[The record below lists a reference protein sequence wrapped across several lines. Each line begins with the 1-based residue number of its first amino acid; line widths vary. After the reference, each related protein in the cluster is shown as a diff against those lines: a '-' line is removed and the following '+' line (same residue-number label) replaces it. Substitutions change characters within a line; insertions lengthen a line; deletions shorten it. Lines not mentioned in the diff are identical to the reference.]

1 MLVDRYPSENLFAV
15 GPKLLAAFEPELR
28 ELDRLL
34 EDDGLFQRVKADLSQ
49 RRPHSLTRGR
59 HSTPVEV
66 ILRLLVIKRL
76 YQWSYE
82 QTERFVGDSL
92 VLRQFC
98 RVYWQPVPDDT
109 TLLRWAQHIGP
120 ATLARLYDRVVAL
133 ARSLQVTRGRKLR
146 VDSTVI
152 ATTIHHPTDSRL
164 LGDGVRVLSRLLR
177 RAKRVLG
184 EGAGLSTAWF
194 RTRTRSVRRLAQQV
208 HRLAR
213 RKGEEAAEQMKG
225 AYTRLLG
232 IAGQSCRQAERVRTV
247 LAAQPQP
254 AAQRLEEQLR
264 HFLPLVGQAIAQAT
278 RRVLEGEPVPATEK
292 LLSLFEPHTQ
302 VIQRHKPGRAVE
314 FGRKLWLDEVDGG
327 IVSRYSLLDQPGQ
340 DQPYLAGSLAGHEE
354 RFGHPPWLLAGDRG
368 VYSVAHERLAEQ
380 AGVQRIV
387 LPATGKPSAERRQQ
401 ERTGW
406 WRRGFR
412 FRAGIE
418 GRISVLRRT
427 FGLDRCRDH
436 GEAGMGRWVGWA
448 VLAHNLA
455 KIAQT
460 VTRRAALP
468 PAPAGGGPVGAT
480 EPRQAQG
487 APLGAKCRPR
497 DARHRFLGCFAPETS
512 ASRVSLKFLR
522 R

>member
-1 MLVDRYPSENLFAV
+1 MIVDRYPPVNLFAV
-15 GPKLLAAFEPELR
+15 VPKLVADFEPELR

-34 EDDGLFQRVKADLSQ
+34 EDDELFERVKRDLSC

-66 ILRLLVIKRL
+66 ILRLLVVKRL
-76 YQWSYE
+76 YRWSYE
-82 QTERFVGDSL
+82 QTEHCVGDSL

-98 RVYWQPVPDDT
+98 RLYWEPVPDDT
-109 TLLRWAQHIGP
+109 TLLRWAQRIGP
-120 ATLARLYDRVVAL
+120 QTLERLNARVVEL
-133 ARSLQVTRGRKLR
+133 AQSRKVTRGRKLR

-177 RAKRVLG
+177 RAKRMLG
-184 EGAGLSTAWF
+184 EQTALRRETF

-213 RKGEEAAEQMKG
+213 RKGEEAAEQLKA
-225 AYTRLLG
+225 AYTRLVG
-232 IAGQSCRQAERVRTV
+232 IAQQSGRQAERVRAV
-247 LAAQPQP
+247 LVEQTAP
-254 AAQRLEEQLR
+254 AAQQLVQQFR
-264 HFLPLVGQAIAQAT
+264 HFLPLVGQAIQQAT
-278 RRVLEGEPVPATEK
+278 RRVLRGEPVPATEK

-302 VIQRHKPGRAVE
+302 VIQRHKPGHAVE

-327 IVSRYSLLDQPGQ
+327 LVSRYVVLDQPGQ
-340 DQPYLAGSLAGHEE
+340 DQPYLAGSLAGHQE

-368 VYSVAHERLAEQ
+368 VYSVANEQLAQQ

-387 LPATGKPSAERRQQ
+387 LPATGKPSAARRQQ

-418 GRISVLRRT
+418 GRISVLRRG
-427 FGLDRCRDH
+427 FELDRCRDH
-436 GEAGMGRWVGWA
+436 GEEGMGRWVGWGI
-448 VLAHNLA
+448 LAHNLA

-460 VTRRAALP
+460 EARRS
-468 PAPAGGGPVGAT
+468 APKLT
-480 EPRQAQG
+480 
-487 APLGAKCRPR
+487 
-497 DARHRFLGCFAPETS
+497 
-512 ASRVSLKFLR
+512 
-522 R
+522 

>member
-1 MLVDRYPSENLFAV
+1 MIVDRYAPVNLFEIVPQRAM
-15 GPKLLAAFEPELR
+15 AFEPELR

-34 EDDGLFQRVKADLSQ
+34 DDDELFQRVKTDLGR

-66 ILRLLVIKRL
+66 ILRLLVVKRL
-76 YQWSYE
+76 YRWSYE
-82 QTERFVGDSL
+82 QTEYFVGDSL

-98 RVYWQPVPDDT
+98 RLYWAPVPDDT
-109 TLLRWAQHIGP
+109 TLLRWALLIAP
-120 ATLARLYDRVVAL
+120 ATLEQLNDRVVEL
-133 ARSLQVTRGRKLR
+133 AYSLQVTRGRKLR

-184 EGAGLSTAWF
+184 ERTALSRETF

-213 RKGEEAAEQMKG
+213 RKGEAAAEDMKS
-225 AYTRLLG
+225 AYTRLIR
-232 IAGQSCRQAERVRTV
+232 IAQQSCRQAERVRTV
-247 LAAQPQP
+247 LAEQTGA
-254 AAQRLEEQLR
+254 AAQRLGEQFR
-264 HFLPLVGQAIAQAT
+264 HFLPLVGQAIGQAT
-278 RRVLEGEPVPATEK
+278 QRVLHGESVPAAAK

-302 VIQRHKPGRAVE
+302 VIQRHKPGHAVE

-327 IVSRYSLLDQPGQ
+327 IVSRYVVLDQPGQ
-340 DQPYLAGSLAGHEE
+340 DQPYLAGSLVGHQE

-368 VYSVAHERLAEQ
+368 VYSVANEQLAQ
-380 AGVQRIV
+380 QVGVQRIV
-387 LPATGKPSAERRQQ
+387 LPATGKPSAARRQQ

-418 GRISVLRRT
+418 GRISVLRRG
-427 FGLDRCRDH
+427 FELDRCRDH
-436 GEAGMGRWVGWA
+436 GEAGMGRWVGWGI
-448 VLAHNLA
+448 LAHNLA

-460 VTRRAALP
+460 GARRS
-468 PAPAGGGPVGAT
+468 APGLT
-480 EPRQAQG
+480 
-487 APLGAKCRPR
+487 
-497 DARHRFLGCFAPETS
+497 
-512 ASRVSLKFLR
+512 
-522 R
+522 

>member
-1 MLVDRYPSENLFAV
+1 MIVDRYAPVNVFEIVPQRAM
-15 GPKLLAAFEPELR
+15 AFEPALR

-34 EDDGLFQRVKADLSQ
+34 DDDELFQRVKTDLGR

-66 ILRLLVIKRL
+66 ILRMLVVKRL

-82 QTERFVGDSL
+82 QTEHFVGDSL

-98 RVYWQPVPDDT
+98 RLYWAPVPDDT
-109 TLLRWAQHIGP
+109 TLLRWAPLIAP
-120 ATLARLYDRVVAL
+120 ATLERLNDRVVEL
-133 ARSLQVTRGRKLR
+133 AYSLQVTRGRKLR

-184 EGAGLSTAWF
+184 EQPGLSRQAF

-213 RKGEEAAEQMKG
+213 RKGEEAAEQMQS
-225 AYTRLLG
+225 AYTRLLA
-232 IAGQSCRQAERVRTV
+232 ITQQSCRQAEQVRTV
-247 LAAQPQP
+247 LAEQRAP
-254 AAQRLEEQLR
+254 AAQRLTEQFT
-264 HFLPLVGQAIAQAT
+264 HFLPLVDQAIQQAT
-278 RRVLEGEPVPATEK
+278 RRVLHGEAVPAAEK

-302 VIQRHKPGRAVE
+302 VIQRHKPGHAVE

-327 IVSRYSLLDQPGQ
+327 IVSRYVVLDQPGQ
-340 DQPYLAGSLAGHEE
+340 DQPYLAGSLAGHQE

-368 VYSVAHERLAEQ
+368 VYSVANERLAQQ

-387 LPATGKPSAERRQQ
+387 LPATGKPSAARQRQ

-418 GRISVLRRT
+418 GRISVLRRG
-427 FGLDRCRDH
+427 FELDRCRDH
-436 GEAGMGRWVGWA
+436 GEAGMGRWVGWGI
-448 VLAHNLA
+448 LTHNLA

-460 VTRRAALP
+460 EARRS
-468 PAPAGGGPVGAT
+468 APGLT
-480 EPRQAQG
+480 
-487 APLGAKCRPR
+487 
-497 DARHRFLGCFAPETS
+497 
-512 ASRVSLKFLR
+512 
-522 R
+522 

>member
-1 MLVDRYPSENLFAV
+1 MIIDRYPPVNLLDIV
-15 GPKLLAAFEPELR
+15 PQRVMDFEPELR

-34 EDDGLFQRVKADLSQ
+34 EDDGLFERVKADLSR
-49 RRPHSLTRGR
+49 RRPQSRTRGR

-66 ILRLLVIKRL
+66 LLRMLVVKRL
-76 YQWSYE
+76 YRWSYE
-82 QTERFVGDSL
+82 QTERCVGDSL

-98 RVYWQPVPDDT
+98 RLYWQPVPDDT
-109 TLLRWAQHIGP
+109 TLLRWAHLVGP
-120 ATLARLYDRVVAL
+120 QTLEQLNARVVEL
-133 ARSLQVTRGRKLR
+133 ACSLKVTRGRKLR

-152 ATTIHHPTDSRL
+152 ATRIHHPTDSRL

-184 EGAGLSTAWF
+184 EQTALGREAF

-213 RKGEEAAEQMKG
+213 RKGEEAAEQMKS
-225 AYTRLLG
+225 AYTRLLT
-232 IAGQSCRQAERVRTV
+232 ITQQSCRQAERVRTA
-247 LAAQPQP
+247 LAQQDAL
-254 AAQRLEEQLR
+254 AAQRLVEQFR
-264 HFLPLVGQAIAQAT
+264 HFLPLVGQAIEQAT
-278 RRVLEGEPVPATEK
+278 RRVLHGEAVPAAAK

-302 VIQRHKPGRAVE
+302 VIQRHKPGHAVE

-327 IVSRYSLLDQPGQ
+327 IVSRYAVVDQPGQ
-340 DQPYLAGSLAGHEE
+340 DQPYLAASLVGHQE

-368 VYSVAHERLAEQ
+368 VYSAANERLAQQ

-387 LPATGKPSAERRQQ
+387 LPATGKPSAARRQQ

-418 GRISVLRRT
+418 GRISVLRRG
-427 FGLDRCRDH
+427 FELDYCRDH
-436 GEAGMGRWVGWA
+436 GEAGMGRWVGWGI
-448 VLAHNLA
+448 LAHNLA

-460 VTRRAALP
+460 VARR
-468 PAPAGGGPVGAT
+468 PAPGRT
-480 EPRQAQG
+480 
-487 APLGAKCRPR
+487 
-497 DARHRFLGCFAPETS
+497 
-512 ASRVSLKFLR
+512 
-522 R
+522 